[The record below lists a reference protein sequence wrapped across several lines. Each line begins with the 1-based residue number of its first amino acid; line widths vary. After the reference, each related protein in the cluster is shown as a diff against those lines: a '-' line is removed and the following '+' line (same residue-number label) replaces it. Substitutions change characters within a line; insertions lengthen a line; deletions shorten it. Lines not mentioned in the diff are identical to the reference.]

1 MTKNRK
7 NGSKVYKNF
16 KTDDV
21 EDVGHNA
28 LVFTVSTNE
37 IDRDGDVV
45 DVHGLSADSY
55 MRNPV
60 FLYGHD
66 YNSLPIGRTTRLHTQ
81 QDGDVQKLKAR
92 VEFTPDSAYSAGYSG
107 ITGQTVRRMYVKNFL
122 NATSIGFTPLE
133 TQPLVD
139 KRVGNPGNVYLRSDL
154 LDISAVA
161 VPANASAL
169 MERSIDPEYRTMLK
183 SWARETIRIC
193 DGGSCSSASK
203 GSDDD
208 DDDVVYRVDEQVL
221 AEELA
226 RAVARYDDS
235 EDSEDS
241 EEIFRVDEDDL
252 NAVLNA
258 IRLMGV

>member
-1 MTKNRK
+1 
-7 NGSKVYKNF
+7 
-16 KTDDV
+16 
-21 EDVGHNA
+21 
-28 LVFTVSTNE
+28 
-37 IDRDGDVV
+37 
-45 DVHGLSADSY
+45 
-55 MRNPV
+55 
-60 FLYGHD
+60 
-66 YNSLPIGRTTRLHTQ
+66 
-81 QDGDVQKLKAR
+81 
-92 VEFTPDSAYSAGYSG
+92 
-107 ITGQTVRRMYVKNFL
+107 MYVKNFL
-122 NATSIGFTPLE
+122 NATSIGFTPWE

-139 KRVGNPGNVYLRSDL
+139 KRVSNPGSVYLRSDL

-183 SWARETIRIC
+183 SWARETIRMC
-193 DGGSCSSASK
+193 DGRSCSSASK

-208 DDDVVYRVDEQVL
+208 DVVYRVDEQIL

-235 EDSEDS
+235 E
-241 EEIFRVDEDDL
+241 EIFSVDEDDL